1 MALKWGWLMALGLPL
16 VLVGGMPARGSA
28 ATTEQN
34 AAPAAKTEKAENST
48 TEASGASTAPI
59 ASEKSATAPG
69 PVGLAGKIVAVTPD
83 SHTIVVDVP
92 LGKETLRIG
101 AEATDAT
108 KILVGGK
115 KASLNALKEGERVR
129 ISYHRTAM
137 GDVANSVVAL
147 ETSKG

>member
-1 MALKWGWLMALGLPL
+1 MVLIGAL
-16 VLVGGMPARGSA
+16 PARGSA
-28 ATTEQN
+28 AATEQKAEPATK
-34 AAPAAKTEKAENST
+34 AAKAENAT
-48 TEASGASTAPI
+48 TEASGTYKAPI
-59 ASEKSATAPG
+59 TPEKSATAPA
-69 PVGLAGKIVAVTPD
+69 PAGLVGKIVAVTPT
-83 SHTIVVDVP
+83 SQTIVVDVP

-129 ISYHRTAM
+129 ISYHRTNM

-147 ETSKG
+147 KTSQG